1 MSGRLV
7 CWMDVICMP
16 GTALRMGSVQVVH
29 IYRLLAESC
38 NFIALSDAMCTL
50 LYGLVWVDEGDHSS
64 SYCSHLHEACT
75 MLNGMIR
82 CYFHSYFNKA
92 TSLFS
97 CVAVKTAS
105 AVVGEVQ
112 VWQSSCSSNEK

>member
-1 MSGRLV
+1 MGFACRARPCVWAISYARLV
-7 CWMDVICMP
+7 HVF
-16 GTALRMGSVQVVH
+16 
-29 IYRLLAESC
+29 RLLDDSC
-38 NFIALSDAMCTL
+38 SFVALSVATYML
-50 LYGLVWVDEGDHSS
+50 LAGRVWVDEGDHSS

>member
-1 MSGRLV
+1 
-7 CWMDVICMP
+7 MDEICMP
-16 GTALRMGSVQVVH
+16 RTALRMHYVKLVH
-29 IYRLLAESC
+29 IYHLLDESC
-38 NFIALSDAMCTL
+38 NFIALSDAMYTL
-50 LYGLVWVDEGDHSS
+50 LTGLVWVDEGDHSS